1 MAEPREFVRRSVL
14 LGAQLLRETAAGVRD
29 AARELADPASARQ
42 RSHELELE
50 RARREG
56 RWLSDAERE
65 DLELAAQARDQRR
78 RTLVVLLVISVLVPL
93 LWPLL
98 PLWLGLLLWP
108 RTTRRLLWLALTALG
123 LLLMALGVLVVWLL
137 LR

>member
-14 LGAQLLRETAAGVRD
+14 LGARLLRETAAGVRD

-93 LWPLL
+93 LWPLV

-123 LLLMALGVLVVWLL
+123 LLLIAVGVLVVWLL

>member
-1 MAEPREFVRRSVL
+1 MAEPRELVRRSVL
-14 LGAQLLRETAAGVRD
+14 LGARLLRETAAGVRD

-123 LLLMALGVLVVWLL
+123 LLLIAVGVLVVWLL

>member
-14 LGAQLLRETAAGVRD
+14 LGAQLLRETTAGVRD

-93 LWPLL
+93 LWPLV
-98 PLWLGLLLWP
+98 PLWLGLLIWP

-123 LLLMALGVLVVWLL
+123 LLLMAVGVLVVWLL

>member
-123 LLLMALGVLVVWLL
+123 LLLMAVGVLVVWLL

>member
-108 RTTRRLLWLALTALG
+108 RTTRRLLWLALTALA
-123 LLLMALGVLVVWLL
+123 LLLMAVGVLVVWLL